1 MAFEKLKESQ
11 PQVMQLLE
19 NSIRKDR
26 LSHAYL
32 FEGEKGT
39 KKFEF
44 GLYFA
49 MRLLCTEENKPC
61 GKCHNCR
68 RIQHFTHPNVY
79 VIEPV
84 KNMIKKQQ
92 IQDLQNEFNKTSV
105 EPGPKVYIIRSI
117 DQIHVSA
124 ANSLLK
130 FLEEPH
136 PNIYAVLTTENINK
150 ILPTIISRSQ
160 VIQFTS
166 LSSKIVYEELVE
178 EGYPEEMSHIISNL
192 TSATGEAFDI
202 ASNEFFADIIVLVK
216 DIFRL
221 LVTREEPLV
230 IYFNENSSIIYQDQE
245 LNDLFISSLMIYQK
259 DIIDYKIGNMYHI
272 AFEEEMDT
280 IQAIA
285 RDKTKNR
292 LIQELE
298 SMLVLKS
305 KIHSYINFRLAYDNL
320 LLNLERREP
329 HGE

>member
-1 MAFEKLKESQ
+1 
-11 PQVMQLLE
+11 MQLIE
-19 NSIRKDR
+19 NSIKKDR

-32 FEGEKGT
+32 FDGEKGT

-49 MRLLCTEENKPC
+49 MRLLCTNEGELPC
-61 GKCHNCR
+61 GECHNCR
-68 RIQHFTHPNVY
+68 RIQHHTHPNVHI
-79 VIEPV
+79 IEPINNV
-84 KNMIKKQQ
+84 VKKQQ
-92 IQDLQNEFNKTSV
+92 IQDLQRDFNKTSV
-105 EPGPKVYIIRSI
+105 EPGPKIYIIRNI
-117 DQIHVSA
+117 ELLHVNG

-136 PNIYAVLTTENINK
+136 PNIYAILTTENIHR

-166 LSSKIVYEELVE
+166 LSSKIVYQELVE
-178 EGYPEEMSHIISNL
+178 EGYPEEMSNIISNL
-192 TSATGEAFDI
+192 TSATGQAFDI
-202 ASNEFFADIIVLVK
+202 ASNEVFDDIVKMVK
-216 DIFRL
+216 DIYRL
-221 LVTREEPLV
+221 LVSRDESLV
-230 IYFNENSSIIYQDQE
+230 IYFNENSSIIYQDNE

-292 LIQELE
+292 LIEELE
-298 SMLVLKS
+298 SMLDLKS
-305 KIHSYINFRLAYDNL
+305 KINSYINFRLAYDNL
-320 LLNLERREP
+320 LLKLERR
-329 HGE
+329 